1 MKNQLIL
8 DKSAINKICLMLLVF
23 KDLFTMMGWEYPH
36 LFYNLPCQYNYQTYR
51 DIDSTQS
58 SLEQDVKE
66 DDPEYRNCK
75 SQGKIIHLNGLIGHV
90 D

>member
-1 MKNQLIL
+1 
-8 DKSAINKICLMLLVF
+8 MLLVF

-36 LFYNLPCQYNYQTYR
+36 LFYNLPCKYNYQTYR